1 MSTTATKN
9 DDIWKLKLEPIKKKT
24 KKMQDTIQCN
34 RKNISIFN
42 TGSFCH
48 ENKLKE
54 DNMDDSLIQNQHD
67 PYKA

>member
-1 MSTTATKN
+1 MSTTTTKN
-9 DDIWKLKLEPIKKKT
+9 DNIWKLKLEPIKKKNARHHT
-24 KKMQDTIQCN
+24 MQPE
-34 RKNISIFN
+34 NISIFN

-48 ENKLKE
+48 EKKLKE

>member
-1 MSTTATKN
+1 
-9 DDIWKLKLEPIKKKT
+9 
-24 KKMQDTIQCN
+24 MQPE
-34 RKNISIFN
+34 NISIFN

-48 ENKLKE
+48 EKKLKE